1 MCVWCVYH
9 MHNLLGKD
17 MCGCGW
23 LLSVL
28 LCDVCVCDSTITD
41 QRYGKSVPRTPAF
54 DARKHVLLFT
64 QSRSHIHVQ
73 MGTSMHNTTHTA
85 RTLTKCRTKQ
95 KMFSK
100 EQRAQQ
106 PTIIEGTTSTLSVR
120 CGCVCVC
127 VSGMCTYSTLH
138 ATALVERTTHIHT
151 HSLSRSA
158 RAMFSRIVSATHT
171 HTQPCMHCD
180 CDCARRRENP
190 YHTCVLYYACVCTW
204 RIRLSSSM
212 LPFLLLPIVHVF
224 SLSVTVDEVGSNQ
237 PARGSSKFQSLIPK
251 TRHIYIIALHRC
263 SHIVCVS
270 RSIRVVIHRGI
281 DRQSVAFTP

>member
-1 MCVWCVYH
+1 MEKACLTHQHLTHANTYFCSHKVAAIYTCRWAQACTTQLIRH
-9 MHNLLGKD
+9 EHWRNAEQNRKCFRKSSERNNRQSMKAPLPRCL
-17 MCGCGW
+17 
-23 LLSVL
+23 
-28 LCDVCVCDSTITD
+28 
-41 QRYGKSVPRTPAF
+41 YGAV
-54 DARKHVLLFT
+54 
-64 QSRSHIHVQ
+64 
-73 MGTSMHNTTHTA
+73 
-85 RTLTKCRTKQ
+85 
-95 KMFSK
+95 
-100 EQRAQQ
+100 
-106 PTIIEGTTSTLSVR
+106 
-120 CGCVCVC
+120 VCVC

-138 ATALVERTTHIHT
+138 ATVLVERTTHIHT